1 MTPSKNL
8 TKGNQIRLQ
17 KKITTLDQFGNQSL
31 REFNAYIVS
40 VNKGPDAIVV
50 KIKSKVEADLDKNTE
65 VECILETTPEGLVL
79 NCTGRGG
86 FSFRVLYIVP
96 KPGMIFDNN
105 EYHHFI
111 KNAGPDFI
119 MRGRNSRYQRFELF
133 ENIHYGEE
141 GPMHIFV
148 AITSDYHAIID
159 PTETYPERYKLY
171 AYTESTLEA
180 SDFRLGSDYC
190 PVVKATGEVVCEF
203 EA

>member
-8 TKGNQIRLQ
+8 AKGNQIRLQ
-17 KKITTLDQFGNQSL
+17 KNMTTLDQFGNQSL

-65 VECILETTPEGLVL
+65 VECILETGPEGLVL
-79 NCTGRGG
+79 HCTGRGG

-105 EYHHFI
+105 EYYHFQ
-111 KNAGPDFI
+111 KNAGPYSLT
-119 MRGRNSRYQRFELF
+119 RGINSRRQSFEVF

-141 GPMHIFV
+141 GPSHIFI
-148 AITSDYHAIID
+148 AITPEYHAIID
-159 PTETYPERYKLY
+159 PYNDYPQGYKLY
-171 AYTESTLEA
+171 AYTETTLEA
-180 SDFRLGSDYC
+180 FDFNQGSD
-190 PVVKATGEVVCEF
+190 
-203 EA
+203 